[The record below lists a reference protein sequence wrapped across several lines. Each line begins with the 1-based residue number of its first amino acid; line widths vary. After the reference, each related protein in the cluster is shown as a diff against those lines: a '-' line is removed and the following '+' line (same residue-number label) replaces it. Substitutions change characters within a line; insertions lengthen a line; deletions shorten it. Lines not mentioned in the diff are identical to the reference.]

1 VSEQATDYME
11 GALPL
16 RRRLAM
22 RWHLRQC
29 SMCRAYLD
37 QLRKTIGLLAAGELP
52 PPPPETERD
61 LLASL
66 PPAEPGRR

>member
-11 GALPL
+11 GALSL

-37 QLRKTIGLLAAGELP
+37 QLRKTIALLAAGDLP
-52 PPPPETERD
+52 PPAPETERE
-61 LLASL
+61 LLAAV
-66 PPAEPGRR
+66 PPPDRP